1 MWTKWHFYTIIPTF
15 IVLIGLAILVAY
27 LLRNK
32 SEKVRVLPFQ
42 IMAVAL
48 LAFEIAKQIYNI
60 DDDGYNLYA
69 LPFHY
74 CSLFLYIYP
83 LHAFYKGKHK
93 QTVDTLAFSC
103 GAALFFFMLVMPAV
117 VYSDGNIQN
126 YFKTFDSFH
135 TVTFHSYV
143 CFCFFLMVAMRMYKM
158 DIVRDLKVI
167 AVTFGGFVLLGTAM
181 SYAFNTNFQ
190 NLLHCNLAPAEEVR
204 VALVES
210 IGWFGQA
217 LYILVLFV
225 LTIVFTQI
233 AYFAVGGLLRLIEL
247 LFGKKKGAKKA

>member
-1 MWTKWHFYTIIPTF
+1 
-15 IVLIGLAILVAY
+15 
-27 LLRNK
+27 
-32 SEKVRVLPFQ
+32 
-42 IMAVAL
+42 
-48 LAFEIAKQIYNI
+48 
-60 DDDGYNLYA
+60 
-69 LPFHY
+69 
-74 CSLFLYIYP
+74 
-83 LHAFYKGKHK
+83 
-93 QTVDTLAFSC
+93 
-103 GAALFFFMLVMPAV
+103 
-117 VYSDGNIQN
+117 
-126 YFKTFDSFH
+126 
-135 TVTFHSYV
+135 
-143 CFCFFLMVAMRMYKM
+143 MYKM
-158 DIVRDLKVI
+158 DTVRDLKVI

-181 SYAFNTNFQ
+181 SYVFNTNFQ